1 MWPCSPFTIYVTELD
16 SLWVNTLYFQMN
28 MNYVLENMVLQIREH
43 RINGSPDSM
52 LQVLLNEL
60 SYVFETEILHVMYE
74 WLPGTSLHNIDN
86 LANFILKI
94 RDVHGDYG
102 ERDVSYMLLWIW
114 YTYFPE
120 WALRIF
126 RSFVGEGIGC
136 WSDVKYMCKMLRNLG
151 KSNEWVRQ
159 QTNKFQNQI
168 LDVMLQQL
176 LIDNKRWE
184 EVMEGY
190 FENRC
195 QYFGIGE
202 KYEGE
207 NNNGGWKRKR
217 DPLMSRPLKHQYVS
231 FASKWC
237 PREKSKF
244 GWLFVLLVRR
254 YTYYIL
260 KKNKMYSGPKF
271 SENARKFR
279 QMLMKIHI
287 PVESYSNIYDQT
299 SPMSEGHLRS

>member
-1 MWPCSPFTIYVTELD
+1 
-16 SLWVNTLYFQMN
+16 MN
-28 MNYVLENMVLQIREH
+28 NYNVLENIVLQIREQ
-43 RINGSPDSM
+43 RMKGSPDG
-52 LQVLLNEL
+52 VLKILLYKL
-60 SYVFETEILHVMYE
+60 SYEYETEILNIMYE
-74 WLPGTSLHNIDN
+74 WLPGTALYKIDN
-86 LANFILKI
+86 LANFILKV
-94 RDVHGDYG
+94 RDVHGDFG
-102 ERDVSYMLLWIW
+102 ERDISYMLLWTW
-114 YTYFPE
+114 YKYFPE

-126 RSFVGEGIGC
+126 HRFVGEGIGC
-136 WSDVKYMCKMLRNLG
+136 WSDVKYMCEMLRTIG
-151 KSNEWVRQ
+151 KSNELLRQ
-159 QTNKFQNQI
+159 KTNKFRNQI

-176 LIDNKRWE
+176 LIDNMKWE
-184 EVMEGY
+184 EVMEVY

-207 NNNGGWKRKR
+207 NENGGWKRKR

-260 KKNKMYSGPKF
+260 KKNKMYGGTKF

-279 QMLMKIHI
+279 QMLIKIHI
-287 PVESYSNIYDQT
+287 PTENYSDIPLT
-299 SPMSEGHLRS
+299 IL